1 MVFYELLA
9 GRKAYTG
16 DSIEQITSAVLNNH
30 PAPAHELRSGVPPML
45 SAIAARAMARDPAQR
60 FPSAAALSAALFTSA
75 TPRPASVC
83 GSLWLGATLA
93 RFVVVPGVCLLVY
106 WSAPSAGM
114 TPVLAVVGTYLA
126 CLAAETAT
134 VVRIVHRSL

>member
-1 MVFYELLA
+1 MSPP
-9 GRKAYTG
+9 K
-16 DSIEQITSAVLNNH
+16 EQEIAIPPRPVLGAVL
-30 PAPAHELRSGVPPML
+30 AVAAVCTV
-45 SAIAARAMARDPAQR
+45 AAAVAARWTADPA
-60 FPSAAALSAALFTSA
+60 AAALPMPVGAAGAGLATALSAALFTSA

>member
-1 MVFYELLA
+1 MSLP
-9 GRKAYTG
+9 K
-16 DSIEQITSAVLNNH
+16 EQEIAIPPRPVLGAVL
-30 PAPAHELRSGVPPML
+30 GVTVACTAL
-45 SAIAARAMARDPAQR
+45 AALGARWTPDP
-60 FPSAAALSAALFTSA
+60 AAALVPMAVGAAGAGAATGLSALLFASA
-75 TPRPASVC
+75 TPRPASIC

-106 WSAPSAGM
+106 WSAPSAGL

>member
-1 MVFYELLA
+1 MNPP
-9 GRKAYTG
+9 K
-16 DSIEQITSAVLNNH
+16 EQEVAIPPKPVLGAVLAVAAACTALAALGARWTPD
-30 PAPAHELRSGVPPML
+30 PAAATLPMAMGAAGAGIATAL
-45 SAIAARAMARDPAQR
+45 SAI
-60 FPSAAALSAALFTSA
+60 LFTSA
-75 TPRPASVC
+75 TPRPASIC

-106 WSAPSAGM
+106 WSAPTAGL

-126 CLAAETAT
+126 CLAAETVM